1 MTGFGV
7 SCTLPRLH
15 SCKGARV
22 RLSVANHK
30 GGAGKSTV
38 TACLAEALAA
48 RGCRVLCID
57 LDPQANLSRRL
68 GYGGDAL
75 AGLVTVSEVVKA
87 DEFGCAAQ
95 AITACRWPVSL
106 AQAIDLIP
114 SRFDLEN
121 RIAEAGRPGAHLR
134 LARGLAGVTDN
145 YDVVLLDCPPSLG
158 HLVQLGFTASDA
170 VLVPVR
176 PEYDYVAGATRVREF
191 LAEHAQHLALPPGP
205 LRRPRPRPGPR
216 LAIAGLMINEQ
227 DRRRGLHAW
236 HRDGLLELFGDLVWQ
251 PGIPSRAAL
260 AEAIDA
266 GEPLRA
272 RTGSAVRDL
281 VGIFDELA
289 DRVEKLHAA

>member
-1 MTGFGV
+1 
-7 SCTLPRLH
+7 
-15 SCKGARV
+15 V
-22 RLSVANHK
+22 RFSIANHK

-75 AGLVTVSEVVKA
+75 AGLVTVSEVIKT
-87 DEFGCAAQ
+87 DEIGCAAQ
-95 AITACRWPVSL
+95 AITPCRWGSPL

-121 RIAEAGRPGAHLR
+121 RISEAGQLGAHLR
-134 LARGLAGVTDN
+134 LARGLAGVTND
-145 YDVVLLDCPPSLG
+145 YDVVFIDCPPSLG
-158 HLVQLGFTASDA
+158 HLVQLGFAASDA

-191 LAEHAQHLALPPGP
+191 LTEHARHLALPPGP
-205 LRRPRPRPGPR
+205 LRRPGPRPRPG
-216 LAIAGLMINEQ
+216 LAIGGVMINEQ
-227 DRRRGLHAW
+227 DRRRGLHTW
-236 HRDGLLELFGDLVWQ
+236 HRDSLVELFGDLVWQ
-251 PGIPSRAAL
+251 PSIPSRSAL

-266 GEPLRA
+266 GEPLRLQ
-272 RTGSAVRDL
+272 TGSAVRDL
-281 VGIFDELA
+281 VSIFDELA
-289 DRVEKLHAA
+289 DRVDKLNAA

>member
-1 MTGFGV
+1 M
-7 SCTLPRLH
+7 
-15 SCKGARV
+15 

-38 TACLAEALAA
+38 TGCLAEALAA
-48 RGCRVLCID
+48 RGCRVLCVD

-75 AGLVTVSEVVKA
+75 AGLVTLSEVIKA

-95 AITACRWPVSL
+95 AITACRWPLPL
-106 AQAIDLIP
+106 AEAIDLIP

-121 RIAEAGRPGAHLR
+121 RILEAGQPGAHLR
-134 LARGLAGVTDN
+134 LARGLAGVTDT

-158 HLVQLGFTASDA
+158 HLVQLGFAASDA

-191 LAEHAQHLALPPGP
+191 LAEHARHLALPPGQ
-205 LRRPRPRPGPR
+205 LRRPRPRPRPG

-227 DRRRGLHAW
+227 DRRRGLHTW
-236 HRDGLLELFGDLVWQ
+236 HCDSLIELFGDRVWQ
-251 PGIPSRAAL
+251 PSIPSRSAL

-266 GEPLRA
+266 GEPLRG
-272 RTGSAVRDL
+272 RPGSVVRDL
-281 VGIFDELA
+281 VSIFDELA

>member
-1 MTGFGV
+1 M
-7 SCTLPRLH
+7 
-15 SCKGARV
+15 

-38 TACLAEALAA
+38 TGCLAEALAA
-48 RGCRVLCID
+48 RGCRVLCVD

-75 AGLVTVSEVVKA
+75 AGLVTLSEVIKA

-95 AITACRWPVSL
+95 AITACRWPLPL
-106 AQAIDLIP
+106 AEAIDLIP

-121 RIAEAGRPGAHLR
+121 RILEAGQPGAHLR
-134 LARGLAGVTDN
+134 LARGLAGVTDT

-158 HLVQLGFTASDA
+158 HLVQLGFAASDA

-191 LAEHAQHLALPPGP
+191 LAEHARHLALPPGQ
-205 LRRPRPRPGPR
+205 LRRPRPRPRPG

-236 HRDGLLELFGDLVWQ
+236 HRDSLIELFGDRVWQ
-251 PGIPSRAAL
+251 PSIPSRSAL

-266 GEPLRA
+266 GEPLRG
-272 RTGSAVRDL
+272 RPGPAVRDL
-281 VGIFDELA
+281 VSIFDELA

>member
-1 MTGFGV
+1 M
-7 SCTLPRLH
+7 
-15 SCKGARV
+15 

-38 TACLAEALAA
+38 TGCLAEALAA
-48 RGCRVLCID
+48 RGCRVLCVD

-75 AGLVTVSEVVKA
+75 AGLVTLSEVIKA

-95 AITACRWPVSL
+95 AITACRWPLPL
-106 AQAIDLIP
+106 AAAIDLIP

-121 RIAEAGRPGAHLR
+121 RILEAGQPGAHLR
-134 LARGLAGVTDN
+134 LARGLAGVTDT

-158 HLVQLGFTASDA
+158 HLVQLGFAASDA

-191 LAEHAQHLALPPGP
+191 LTEHARHLALPPGQ
-205 LRRPRPRPGPR
+205 LRRPRPRPRPG

-236 HRDGLLELFGDLVWQ
+236 HRDSLIELFGDRVWQ
-251 PGIPSRAAL
+251 PSIPSRSAL

-266 GEPLRA
+266 GEPLRGRPGA
-272 RTGSAVRDL
+272 VVRDL
-281 VGIFDELA
+281 VSIFDELA